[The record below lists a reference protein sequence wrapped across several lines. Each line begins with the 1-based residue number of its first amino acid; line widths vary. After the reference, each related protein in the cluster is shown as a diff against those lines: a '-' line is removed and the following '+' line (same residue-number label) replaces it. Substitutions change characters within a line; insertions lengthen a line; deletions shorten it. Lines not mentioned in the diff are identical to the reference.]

1 MQHMNATLIYAKK
14 DRYLS
19 GLVIEAVIWQ
29 LPAPT
34 TDRPH
39 GLKYRL
45 YCGRHGECI
54 VRYDN
59 EAGKDDHVH
68 YGATEHPYHF
78 SSLTQLVQDFYAD
91 IERLTGEKP

>member
-1 MQHMNATLIYAKK
+1 MKAALIYAKR
-14 DRYLS
+14 DIYPS

-29 LPAPT
+29 LPLLTA
-34 TDRPH
+34 DRPH

-45 YCGRHGECI
+45 YCGRGGNCI

-59 EAGKDDHVH
+59 ETGKEDHIH
-68 YGATEHPYHF
+68 YGSNEQPYHF
-78 SSLTQLVQDFYAD
+78 TTLGQLVRDFYAD